1 MKALDSKSDVY
12 VIMLGT
18 NDILKDG
25 NVESKVESLKEGYK
39 VLAK

>member
-18 NDILKDG
+18 NDILKDV